1 MECGIPSREMLIAF
15 NGRPLLEDK
24 KTLKELGI
32 SEGDVLIIQHMQN
45 SNSNLLSGSCKYYK
59 IITINKVIN
68 LWKIVDHLSFK
79 LIFIAHI
86 RKFNYYFRLYIYT
99 ENY

>member
-1 MECGIPSREMLIAF
+1 MLIAF

-45 SNSNLLSGSCKYYK
+45 SNSNLLTGPCKYYK
-59 IITINKVIN
+59 IIIRV
-68 LWKIVDHLSFK
+68 SFE
-79 LIFIAHI
+79 LLFII
-86 RKFNYYFRLYIYT
+86 YFY
-99 ENY
+99 